1 MEPMHSSPVARVYL
15 RWSLL
20 RSLGFRGWWLVV
32 SLYLVV
38 DADLSPFQ
46 LVFLGTAME
55 LTVLVCEVPTG
66 VMADT
71 VSRKWSIAVSH
82 VLMGAGMLATGLVTA
97 FPALV
102 VAQMVWG
109 LGWTFS
115 SGADVAWVTDELGE
129 DGRIDRVLTARA
141 RMQQYGAAIGMVAFA
156 ALAWTTT
163 LSTAIVVGGAGML
176 LLGVYVVARFTEH
189 HFTPTREHRWRESVG
204 IFRRGVALSRRD
216 PEILLVFAATIAVN
230 SGAEA
235 FDRLHPRRLVDLGF
249 PDEPDP
255 IVWFAAL
262 GLATLTVGAMVL
274 KAVEA
279 RIDGEG
285 VARRVY
291 AAGCFAAALGLL
303 ILAHAPGD
311 VAGMAG
317 VLLVGG
323 IGWTVIRSVSV
334 IWVNRRATS
343 DVRATVQSF
352 LGQAESTGEIVGG
365 LVLGVVAQASS
376 VTVALTCSCA
386 LVALAGTIVVRSR
399 AGRASGR
406 DDRAPRASGRVA

>member
-1 MEPMHSSPVARVYL
+1 M
-15 RWSLL
+15 
-20 RSLGFRGWWLVV
+20 GFRGWWLVV

-71 VSRKWSIAVSH
+71 VSRKWSIVISH
-82 VLMGAGMLATGLVTA
+82 VLMGAGMVTTGLVTA

-102 VAQMVWG
+102 AAQVLWG
-109 LGWTFS
+109 VGWTFS
-115 SGADVAWVTDELGE
+115 SGADVAWITDEL
-129 DGRIDRVLTARA
+129 DGAAPIDRILTARA
-141 RMQQYGAAIGMVAFA
+141 RVQQYGAAIGMVVFGAV
-156 ALAWTTT
+156 AWTTT
-163 LSTAIVVGGAGML
+163 LSAAIVAGGVGML
-176 LLGVYVVARFTEH
+176 LLGAYVVVAFTEQ
-189 HFTPTREHRWRESVG
+189 HFTPTREDRWRESIG

-216 PEILLVFAATIAVN
+216 PEILLVFAATLAVN

-235 FDRLHPRRLVDLGF
+235 FDRLYPRRLVDLGF

-262 GLATLTVGAMVL
+262 GLATLAVGALVL
-274 KAVEA
+274 RVVEA

-291 AAGCFAAALGLL
+291 AAGCFAAAVGLL
-303 ILAHAPGD
+303 ILGHAPDD
-311 VAGMAG
+311 VTAMAG
-317 VLLVGG
+317 VLLVSG
-323 IGWTVIRSVSV
+323 IGWTVIRAVSV

-352 LGQAESTGEIVGG
+352 LGQAESTGEIAGG
-365 LVLGVVAQASS
+365 LTLGVVAQSS
-376 VTVALTCSCA
+376 SITVALTCSAA
-386 LVALAGTIVVRSR
+386 LVAVAGGLVVRSR
-399 AGRASGR
+399 AGRPPLGG
-406 DDRAPRASGRVA
+406 DRAPRASGRVA